1 MSEKPQPRE
10 KQQSSEK
17 DQPPYEPPSVE
28 EIETETISTAP
39 GVNSPPVPPAVL

>member
-1 MSEKPQPRE
+1 MSENPKPRE

-17 DQPPYEPPSVE
+17 PPYEPPSVE

-39 GVNSPPVPPAVL
+39 GTGPPLTPPGAES